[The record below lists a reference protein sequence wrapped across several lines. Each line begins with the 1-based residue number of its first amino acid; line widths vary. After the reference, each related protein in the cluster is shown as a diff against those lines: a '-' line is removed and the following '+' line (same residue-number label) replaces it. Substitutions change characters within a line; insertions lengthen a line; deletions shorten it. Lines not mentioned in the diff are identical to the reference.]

1 MSNPTAEEIVEIAK
15 SGNGGAVKTLTDIR
29 FEKLEA
35 RLAAVEAERDS
46 YKQTIEEFRN
56 ANAEMFAFISSQSK
70 PAAAP
75 SVSASNLQPPQAQTP
90 VSAQVMTDQS
100 AAIAQKQRDE
110 ANLAEV
116 QRLMGYSKP
125 KQSISDT
132 NTPQDGM

>member
-1 MSNPTAEEIVEIAK
+1 MSNPTAEEMVEIAK
-15 SGNGGAVKTLTDIR
+15 SGNTGAVKTLTDIR

-90 VSAQVMTDQS
+90 VSAQVMTDQN

-132 NTPQDGM
+132 NIPQDGM